1 MKKVVII
8 TRFLFILLAL
18 VLLVNTLVVDISS
31 TVLGCV
37 EKGIQDDLPLR
48 HIYLLSDIATAARP
62 RNIDVRVQN
71 LTYANIPAGA
81 PLAPELEAL
90 LGHDSFMVEET
101 PSGVKHVYGHGLV
114 LKLHDGVATYQMLIR
129 YQPDLGYRQALENIR
144 VEGGC
149 LVPNV
154 RIRARL
160 KYMLDQLGV
169 ENDMIDQ
176 ARIFIIS
183 DFFRLSW

>member
-1 MKKVVII
+1 
-8 TRFLFILLAL
+8 
-18 VLLVNTLVVDISS
+18 
-31 TVLGCV
+31 
-37 EKGIQDDLPLR
+37 
-48 HIYLLSDIATAARP
+48 
-62 RNIDVRVQN
+62 
-71 LTYANIPAGA
+71 
-81 PLAPELEAL
+81 
-90 LGHDSFMVEET
+90 
-101 PSGVKHVYGHGLV
+101 
-114 LKLHDGVATYQMLIR
+114 MLIR